1 MFKKIALAV
10 ALVAASS
17 FAAWDYYKVPE
28 AGYGQLKVQGKYDTD
43 SPWSGF
49 GLNAS
54 ARYVVIPNLELS
66 LMHLGFAYN
75 EDDDWDGSGIADF
88 TIGARYAILPNVN
101 IFIDMN
107 MPIGDADEGSYIGSD
122 TWGFFFGGQFTS
134 DQFAKNLNV
143 GAEVGTYWGFEH
155 DGNEPGL
162 LLTTAIEAG
171 YYIERFRLTPI
182 AGAEFKYKLT
192 HDKWKEYSVTD
203 PITGKTTSTTKK
215 GNQGDTQFNIW
226 GGANYKINEKMSVE
240 GLFKFRS
247 GDQSIDGDAF
257 GLIANFYLS
266 F

>member
-28 AGYGQLKVQGKYDTD
+28 AGYAQLKVQGKYDTD
-43 SPWSGF
+43 SPWSGT
-49 GLNAS
+49 GINAS
-54 ARYVVIPNLELS
+54 ARFVVIPNLELS

-75 EDDDWDGSGIADF
+75 ETDNWDGEGITDF
-88 TIGARYAILPNVN
+88 TIGARYAILPIVN

-155 DGNEPGL
+155 DGKEPGL

-171 YYIERFRLTPI
+171 YYIERIRLTPI

-192 HDKWKEYSVTD
+192 HDKWEYTD
-203 PITGKTTSTTKK
+203 EAGKTHTEK

-226 GGANYKINEKMSVE
+226 GGANYKINERMSVE

-257 GLIANFYLS
+257 GLIANFYIS

>member
-28 AGYGQLKVQGKYDTD
+28 AGYAQLKVTGKYDTD

-49 GLNAS
+49 GMNAS
-54 ARYVVIPNLELS
+54 ARFVVIPNLELS
-66 LMHLGFAYN
+66 LMHLGFAYEEN
-75 EDDDWDGSGIADF
+75 DNSDGSGIADF
-88 TIGARYAILPNVN
+88 TIGARYAILPIVN

-155 DGNEPGL
+155 DGEEPGL
-162 LLTTAIEAG
+162 LLTSAIEAR

-182 AGAEFKYKLT
+182 AGTEFKYKLT
-192 HDKWKEYSVTD
+192 HDKKKYTITNEATNRTYTETRKE
-203 PITGKTTSTTKK
+203 
-215 GNQGDTQFNIW
+215 NQGDSQFNLW
-226 GGANYKINEKMSVE
+226 GGANYKINENMSVE